1 MCHYNFTFFIANKS
15 KEALHSL
22 STLTANN
29 DNFLFVFLALWT
41 LTVPLSVCLS
51 SWLNDTFFITCNPA
65 VYLGSCWTSHAMPH
79 RATCLQRYGWV
90 YHGVESW
97 SKEISRQLLQ
107 KANYNELQKLNSDL
121 KYAHILLFIY
131 SAFVCI
137 CVCVCVNS

>member
-1 MCHYNFTFFIANKS
+1 MCLYNFTFLLQINQKRHCTPYLLWLQTMTIFVCF
-15 KEALHSL
+15 LHFGHWQSHC
-22 STLTANN
+22 
-29 DNFLFVFLALWT
+29 
-41 LTVPLSVCLS
+41 LSVCLS

-79 RATCLQRYGWV
+79 RATCLQRYGWIC
-90 YHGVESW
+90 HGVESW

-131 SAFVCI
+131 SAFVCM
-137 CVCVCVNS
+137 CVCQQLD